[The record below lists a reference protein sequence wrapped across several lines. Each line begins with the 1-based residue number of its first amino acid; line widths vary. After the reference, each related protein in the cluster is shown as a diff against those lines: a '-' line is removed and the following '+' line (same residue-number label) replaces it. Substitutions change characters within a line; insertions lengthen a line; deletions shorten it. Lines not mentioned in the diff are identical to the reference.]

1 MTEVLNSSK
10 TWTLPGRWSH
20 GSKGIDTWA
29 SQKWKNNFL
38 STEPKEY
45 CLLSLLL
52 GSRNEL
58 WSWEMKE
65 LQEKKNN
72 KVEFLLS
79 LTSQCNKQTS
89 VLASGVTYQ
98 QGEQL

>member
-1 MTEVLNSSK
+1 
-10 TWTLPGRWSH
+10 
-20 GSKGIDTWA
+20 
-29 SQKWKNNFL
+29 
-38 STEPKEY
+38 
-45 CLLSLLL
+45 
-52 GSRNEL
+52 
-58 WSWEMKE
+58 MKE